1 MKFFR
6 PYRLKLIFIICVLVP
21 VHLLTIFQEDIM
33 KRVLLIIIG
42 YLAVLCYA
50 PAAHCNNLYIGGN
63 IGLALVNDS
72 DLDINDL
79 QMMLGM
85 PADVSIEFDKGFA
98 IGGAVGYDFGAFRL
112 EGEVAYQKSDLD
124 KLTVSADGMGGSAK
138 LSGDGTSLALLANG
152 YYDFHN
158 DSAFTPYVSAGIG
171 FAKVSINDFGSPS
184 LEIPS
189 SGDEDDTVFAY
200 QVGLGLGYAV
210 TDNWIIEVK
219 YRYFGT
225 ADPEFEGL
233 TAEFSS
239 HNILAGVRFS
249 F

>member
-1 MKFFR
+1 M
-6 PYRLKLIFIICVLVP
+6 VLG
-21 VHLLTIFQEDIM
+21 F
-33 KRVLLIIIG
+33 
-42 YLAVLCYA
+42 A
-50 PAAHCNNLYIGGN
+50 PAAQCNDVYLGGSF
-63 IGLALVNDS
+63 GLALVNDS
-72 DLDINDL
+72 DLDIDDL

-112 EGEVAYQKSDLD
+112 EGEVTYQKSDLD
-124 KLTVSADGMGGSAK
+124 KLTVSAAGEGGSAK

-158 DSAFTPYVSAGIG
+158 NSAFTPYVSAGIG

-184 LEIPS
+184 LDIPP

-210 TDNWIIEVK
+210 AENWIIEIK
-219 YRYFGT
+219 YRYYAT

-239 HNILAGVRFS
+239 HNILAGMRFS